1 MNLRVLYIVHQFFPE
16 FRTGTER
23 FVLNVA
29 SMIQKAGNFVK
40 IVTYGFSGGET
51 LERDE
56 GLLTKEYFYK
66 SLSVIGVKHKD
77 LPVNFHTACE
87 DSRVYHFASRF
98 LKEERKYNLIHVC
111 HPMGLTSFT
120 DAALES
126 KIPYLLTLT
135 DFWLICPRVVLKAS
149 SEILCDGPEGGEK
162 CAILCREVP
171 IEFIKR
177 RLSMAKDILF
187 AAKEVVSPSI
197 FLASVFKKEFP
208 NLKIRIIPH
217 GIDYRSVKENQRI
230 YRNGERITLGY
241 CGSIQPRKGV
251 HVLIKAFKHLN
262 PENAELKL
270 YGKWEKENYL
280 MYLKDL
286 VGEDNRIILC
296 GEYEAEEVG
305 EVLNGID
312 VLIVPSLCY
321 ESYSFVIHEAFA
333 CNVPV
338 IASNIGGL
346 AEKVKESITGFTFR
360 VGDHED
366 LAAKLRYVVE
376 ESSQLNEVKKR
387 MREFLPPFM
396 EEEAY
401 LYERVYR
408 ETVGDMI
415 LGNELGKSAC

>member
-1 MNLRVLYIVHQFFPE
+1 MSLRVLYIVHQFFPE

-23 FVLNVA
+23 FVMNVA

-40 IVTYGFSGGET
+40 IVTYNVCEGET
-51 LERDE
+51 FEED
-56 GLLTKEYFYK
+56 GGIFAKEYFYK
-66 SLSVIGVKHKD
+66 SLPVIGVKHKAA
-77 LPVNFHTACE
+77 PVNLHTACE
-87 DSRVYHFASRF
+87 DSGIYNFASRF
-98 LKEERKYNLIHVC
+98 LKKERKYDLIHVG
-111 HPMGLTSFT
+111 HPMRLISFT
-120 DAALES
+120 EAALES
-126 KIPYLLTLT
+126 MVPYLLTLT
-135 DFWLICPRVVLKAS
+135 DFWLICPRFVLKTN
-149 SEILCDGPEGGEK
+149 SEVLCDGPEGGDK

-171 IEFIKR
+171 IELIKR
-177 RLSMAKDILF
+177 RLSTAKDILF

-208 NLKIRIIPH
+208 DLKIRIIPH
-217 GIDYRSVKENQRI
+217 GLDYRSVKENQRI
-230 YRNGERITLGY
+230 YRNGGKIILGY
-241 CGSIQPRKGV
+241 CGSIQPHKGV
-251 HVLIKAFKHLN
+251 HVLIRAFRELN

-270 YGKWEKENYL
+270 YGKWEKDDYL
-280 MYLKDL
+280 RYLKDL
-286 VGEDNRIILC
+286 VGEDNRIIFC
-296 GEYEAEEVG
+296 GEYEGEKVG

-366 LAAKLRYVVE
+366 LATKLRNVVE
-376 ESSQLNEVKKR
+376 ESSQLNEVKWR
-387 MREFLPPFM
+387 MRGFLPPFM

-408 ETVGDMI
+408 EMVKEMI
-415 LGNELGKSAC
+415 PGNGLSKSPC